1 MNKEVVFGKEAR
13 QKLAEGAKKITDAVR
28 VTMGAAGKCVLI
40 GNGAY
45 GNDGMVQ
52 LPTIVTKD
60 GYTVTKH
67 FELKDVLENRGAMMI
82 KEAAEKTVT
91 QAGDSTTATCVLAE
105 SMISEGV
112 KLIDKKANSQELK
125 KGIEKGVELAL
136 EELKKISIPV
146 SGDNNK
152 IFQVATV
159 SANNDPVIGR
169 YIADAFAKI
178 GEEGIIDIQESKTAE
193 TKIKI
198 SDGYK
203 WNKGFI
209 SPLFINVPAKE
220 TCEFENPLILLYEKK
235 VTHHTQVQ
243 RAAEL
248 AIQQGRPLFIVC
260 EDAEQE
266 GLAFLAMNNYQ
277 KRISVCIVKSPEY
290 GDARREHM
298 EDLALMTGGMYISD
312 IRGVDVKEIDIRH
325 LGKAKKV
332 IVTKEETVIIEGEGN
347 KEAITD
353 FVNELKMNLTQAET
367 EDEKYPIE
375 KRIARLQGGVAVIEV
390 GAATESELGEKL
402 DRYDDAVRATKAAIA
417 EGYVAG
423 GGTAF
428 VRISQSM
435 TLPQNGSDSFK
446 NGFLLVLSALSKPLL
461 QIAENAG
468 LEKESILKL
477 VLEKDGNL
485 GYNVKSEKV
494 EDLIES
500 GIIDSTKALRCAL
513 TNAASVAGTALIS
526 ECMIITTF

>member
-1 MNKEVVFGKEAR
+1 MNKEVIFGKEAR
-13 QKLAEGAKKITDAVR
+13 EKLALGAKKITDAVR

-112 KLIDKKANSQELK
+112 SLIDNGANSQELK
-125 KGIEKGVELAL
+125 RGIEKGVELAV

-159 SANNDPVIGR
+159 SANNDPIIGR

-178 GEEGIIDIQESKTAE
+178 GEEGIIDIQQSKTAE
-193 TKIKI
+193 TNIKI

-209 SPLFINVPAKE
+209 SPLFVNVPAKE
-220 TCEFENPLILLYEKK
+220 TCEFQNPLILLYEKK
-235 VTHHTQVQ
+235 ITHHTQVQ

-248 AIQQGRPLFIVC
+248 SLQSNRPLLIIC

-277 KRISVCIVKSPEY
+277 KRISVCVVKAPEF
-290 GDARREHM
+290 GEARRESM
-298 EDLALMTGGMYISD
+298 EDLALMTGGTYISD
-312 IRGVDVKEIDIRH
+312 IRGVGITDIDIKH
-325 LGKAKKV
+325 LGGAKKV
-332 IVTKEETVIIEGEGN
+332 VVTKEETVIIEGEGA
-347 KEAITD
+347 KEDIEE
-353 FVNELKMNLTQAET
+353 FVNDLKMNLTQAQT
-367 EDEKYPIE
+367 EDEKYVIE
-375 KRIARLQGGVAVIEV
+375 KRIARLRGGVAVIEV

-428 VRISQSM
+428 ARISQTNWVIPS
-435 TLPQNGSDSFK
+435 TSISFANGIQLVK
-446 NGFLLVLSALSKPLL
+446 NALQKPLL
-461 QIAENAG
+461 QISENAG
-468 LEKESILKL
+468 LDSKSVLNSVLAES
-477 VLEKDGNL
+477 GNV

-494 EDLIES
+494 EDLIEA

-526 ECMIITTF
+526 ECMIVTTF